1 MSRGGYTNKL
11 MRSIYLANYIALQS
25 EGIDFNSDDISVY
38 AITIYNRQGK
48 NNCLQGFCEKR
59 NEHSIQP
66 SKLVK
71 TNVTS
76 QLSLFVQDFVFTGL

>member
-38 AITIYNRQGK
+38 AITICNLQGK
-48 NNCLQGFCEKR
+48 NNCL
-59 NEHSIQP
+59 
-66 SKLVK
+66 
-71 TNVTS
+71 
-76 QLSLFVQDFVFTGL
+76 